1 MRTIEFTL
9 NGARARVAVEPHE
22 TLLAV
27 LRQRLAATEV
37 KSGCERGDC
46 GACAVVL
53 NGKAVN
59 SCLALA
65 VQADGKTVLTVR
77 GIGDPGEPHP
87 LQAAFIE
94 LGAAQCGI
102 CIPGMLVSLYAFLRD
117 TPGASRAAIREAIG
131 GNLCRCTGYHKIVDA
146 AEAAAR
152 RFVSDGSVGRLP
164 SPPQGWEGAGVR
176 GDSMSEPGPRFRV
189 VGARAP
195 RADAR
200 DKVFGLLRYADDL
213 ALGGMLHARVVRA
226 SRAAARILKVDTT
239 RAEALPGVRCVMTAR
254 DVPNN
259 VLFSDVPG
267 QTTAVGP
274 LRARTQVLADDIV
287 RYFGEAIALVA
298 AESEEA
304 AEEAARLVTIAHE
317 DLPGV
322 FDPEEAMRE
331 DAPRLESTGNVISR
345 WRIRKG
351 DIATGFREAD
361 VIVAETYRTGLID
374 HAFIEPEAGVGWL
387 DENGVI
393 TLRVATQVIEHFR
406 DVANVLGLPH
416 SKVRLIAPYIGG
428 GFGGKEDV
436 TVEVFLGLLV
446 WKTGRP
452 VRLCYSRE
460 ESILAPTKRHPF
472 IMRYKHGAKRDGT
485 LVALEVEL
493 ISDAGGYAYLSPLT
507 LLYAM
512 VHAAGPYRIPHVSI
526 DGVSVLTNNPPTSAF
541 RGFGSAQPAFA
552 YESQMDALARALG
565 LDPLAFREQNYLRKG
580 ERLASGQELETA
592 VLLPETARRA
602 WAALGPKG
610 APSGPRKKVGRGLAS
625 ALTAYGRIVWLH
637 DWSSAWVELQ
647 MDGTVLI
654 RTGVPDIGGG
664 QAAALSQIAAEVLGV
679 HDADITIHIGDSALT
694 PLAGTTTATRQ
705 LYMSGSAVHK
715 AATEL
720 RGTLVAQ
727 AAELLNV
734 AVDLV
739 ELSDGMAGVR
749 GESGK
754 TVSFTELAAACAR
767 SHRSRSVFAVYQAP
781 AGQAMDFET
790 GQGKVFPDF
799 TFGSQAVEVEVDE
812 ETGEVQVVRAAACYD
827 VGRAI
832 NRNSVEG
839 QIEGGVAMG
848 IGYAILEEDRVAAG
862 ITATP
867 NLMTYLI
874 PTAPDVPDVTSII
887 LESGEGMGP
896 WGARGIGEP
905 AIVPTAP
912 AIANA
917 VFDAIGVRATRLPIT
932 PERLWRAREP
942 S

>member
-1 MRTIEFTL
+1 MSR
-9 NGARARVAVEPHE
+9 
-22 TLLAV
+22 
-27 LRQRLAATEV
+27 
-37 KSGCERGDC
+37 S
-46 GACAVVL
+46 
-53 NGKAVN
+53 
-59 SCLALA
+59 
-65 VQADGKTVLTVR
+65 
-77 GIGDPGEPHP
+77 
-87 LQAAFIE
+87 
-94 LGAAQCGI
+94 
-102 CIPGMLVSLYAFLRD
+102 D
-117 TPGASRAAIREAIG
+117 T
-131 GNLCRCTGYHKIVDA
+131 
-146 AEAAAR
+146 
-152 RFVSDGSVGRLP
+152 
-164 SPPQGWEGAGVR
+164 
-176 GDSMSEPGPRFRV
+176 PRFRI
-189 VGARAP
+189 VGTRVP
-195 RADAR
+195 RPDAK

-213 ALGGMLHARVVRA
+213 ALAGMLHARVVRA
-226 SRAAARILKVDTT
+226 TRPSARILKVDTS
-239 RAEALPGVRCVMTAR
+239 RAEVLPGVKCVMTAR
-254 DVPNN
+254 DIPNN

-274 LRARTQVLADDIV
+274 LRARTQVLADDGV
-287 RYFGEAIALVA
+287 RYLGEAIALVA
-298 AESEEA
+298 AETEEA
-304 AEEAARLVTIAHE
+304 AEEAARLVAVDYE

-322 FDPEEAMRE
+322 FDPEEAMRPG
-331 DAPRLESTGNVISR
+331 APQLEPTGNVISR
-345 WRIRKG
+345 WKVRKG
-351 DIATGFREAD
+351 DVEAGFREAD
-361 VIVAETYRTGLID
+361 VVVAHTYRTGFID

-416 SKVRLIAPYIGG
+416 SRVRVIAPYIGG

-446 WKTGRP
+446 WKTRRP

-460 ESILAPTKRHPF
+460 ESILSPTKRHPF
-472 IMRYKHGAKRDGT
+472 IMKYRHGARRDGT

-493 ISDAGGYAYLSPLT
+493 ISDAGAYAYLSPLT

-512 VHAAGPYRIPHVSI
+512 AHAAGPYRILHVKV

-552 YESQMDALARALG
+552 YESQMDELARRLG
-565 LDPLAFREQNYLRKG
+565 LDPLEVRERNYLRKG

-602 WAALGPKG
+602 WAALGPPSP
-610 APSGPRKKVGRGLAS
+610 PSGPRKRVGRGLAS
-625 ALTAYGRIVWLH
+625 ALTSYGRIVWLH

-664 QAAALSQIAAEVLGV
+664 QAASLVQITAELLGV
-679 HDADITIHIGDSALT
+679 PQDDIAIHIGDSALT

-715 AATEL
+715 AASEL
-720 RGTLVAQ
+720 RATLVAQ
-727 AAELLNV
+727 AAELLSV
-734 AVDLV
+734 PPEAV
-739 ELSDGMAGVR
+739 ELRDGLAIARDDAGRKVAF
-749 GESGK
+749 K
-754 TVSFTELAAACAR
+754 ELAAACAR
-767 SHRSRSVFAVYQAP
+767 SHRPRSAFTIYQAP
-781 AGQAMDFET
+781 AGQVMDFET

-799 TFGSQAVEVEVDE
+799 TFGSQAAEVEVDE
-812 ETGEVQVVRAAACYD
+812 DTGEIEVRRVAACYD

-848 IGYAILEEDRVAAG
+848 IGYALLEEDQVAAG
-862 ITATP
+862 ITLTP

-874 PTAPDVPDVTSII
+874 PTALDVPDVTALI

-917 VFDAIGVRATRLPIT
+917 VRDAVGVRVTRLPIT
-932 PERLWRAREP
+932 PERLWRARQEP
-942 S
+942 AAG

>member
-1 MRTIEFTL
+1 VTD
-9 NGARARVAVEPHE
+9 P
-22 TLLAV
+22 
-27 LRQRLAATEV
+27 
-37 KSGCERGDC
+37 SGSG
-46 GACAVVL
+46 
-53 NGKAVN
+53 
-59 SCLALA
+59 
-65 VQADGKTVLTVR
+65 
-77 GIGDPGEPHP
+77 
-87 LQAAFIE
+87 
-94 LGAAQCGI
+94 
-102 CIPGMLVSLYAFLRD
+102 
-117 TPGASRAAIREAIG
+117 
-131 GNLCRCTGYHKIVDA
+131 
-146 AEAAAR
+146 
-152 RFVSDGSVGRLP
+152 
-164 SPPQGWEGAGVR
+164 
-176 GDSMSEPGPRFRV
+176 FRV
-189 VGARAP
+189 VGERLP
-195 RADAR
+195 RPDAR
-200 DKVFGLLRYADDL
+200 DKVHGLLRYADDL
-213 ALGGMLHARVVRA
+213 ALGGMLQAKVVRA
-226 SRAAARILKVDTT
+226 ARPSARILGIDTS
-239 RAEALPGVRCVMTAR
+239 RARAVPGVKCVLTAR

-267 QTTAVGP
+267 QTTTVGP
-274 LRARTQVLADDIV
+274 LRARTQVLADDVV
-287 RYFGEAIALVA
+287 RYLGEAVALVA
-298 AESEEA
+298 AETEEA
-304 AEEAARLVTIAHE
+304 AEEAARLVAVE
-317 DLPGV
+317 YVDLPGV
-322 FDPEEAMRE
+322 YDPEAAMQP
-331 DAPRLESTGNVISR
+331 DAPPLEPTGNVISR
-345 WRIRKG
+345 WKIRKG
-351 DIATGFREAD
+351 DVEAGFREAD
-361 VIVAETYRTGLID
+361 VVIAETYRTGLID

-387 DENGVI
+387 DDNGVV

-416 SKVRLIAPYIGG
+416 SRVRIIAPYIGG

-460 ESILAPTKRHPF
+460 ESILSPTKRHPF
-472 IMRYKHGAKRDGT
+472 VMKYRHGARRDGT
-485 LVALEVEL
+485 LVALQVEL

-512 VHAAGPYRIPHVSI
+512 VHAAGPYRIPHVRV

-565 LDPLAFREQNYLRKG
+565 MDPLAFREKNYLGKG

-592 VLLPETARRA
+592 VLLPETARRV
-602 WAALGPKG
+602 WQALGPPS
-610 APSGPRKKVGRGLAS
+610 APSGPGKRVGRGLAS

-637 DWSSAWVELQ
+637 DWSSAWIELQ

-664 QAAALSQIAAEVLGV
+664 QAASLIQIAAELLGV
-679 HDADITIHIGDSALT
+679 RQEEIAIHIGDSALT

-715 AATEL
+715 AASEL
-720 RGTLVAQ
+720 RATLVEQ
-727 AAELLNV
+727 TAELLQV
-734 AVDLV
+734 PPAAV
-739 ELSDGMAGVR
+739 ELADGMAYAR
-749 GESGK
+749 TNGERK
-754 TVSFTELAAACAR
+754 ISFKELAAACAR
-767 SHRSRSVFAVYQAP
+767 AHRSRSAFAIYQAP
-781 AGQAMDFET
+781 AGQVMDFET

-812 ETGEVQVVRAAACYD
+812 TTGEVQVQRVAACYD

-848 IGYAILEEDRVAAG
+848 IGYALLEEDRVAAG
-862 ITATP
+862 ITQTP

-874 PTAPDVPDVTSII
+874 PTALDVPDVTSII

-905 AIVPTAP
+905 ALVPTAP

-917 VFDAIGVRATRLPIT
+917 VFDAIGVRVTRLPIT
-932 PERLWRAREP
+932 PERLWRARQAQEAAP
-942 S
+942 AR

>member
-1 MRTIEFTL
+1 MT
-9 NGARARVAVEPHE
+9 G
-22 TLLAV
+22 
-27 LRQRLAATEV
+27 
-37 KSGCERGDC
+37 
-46 GACAVVL
+46 
-53 NGKAVN
+53 
-59 SCLALA
+59 
-65 VQADGKTVLTVR
+65 QADR
-77 GIGDPGEPHP
+77 
-87 LQAAFIE
+87 
-94 LGAAQCGI
+94 
-102 CIPGMLVSLYAFLRD
+102 
-117 TPGASRAAIREAIG
+117 
-131 GNLCRCTGYHKIVDA
+131 
-146 AEAAAR
+146 
-152 RFVSDGSVGRLP
+152 
-164 SPPQGWEGAGVR
+164 
-176 GDSMSEPGPRFRV
+176 RFRV
-189 VGARAP
+189 VGERMP
-195 RADAR
+195 RPDAT
-200 DKVFGLLRYADDL
+200 DKVHGLLRYADDL
-213 ALGGMLHARVVRA
+213 ALAGMLHAKVVRA
-226 SRAAARILKVDTT
+226 TRPAARLLRVDIE
-239 RAEALPGVRCVMTAR
+239 RAQAVPGVKCVLVAR
-254 DVPNN
+254 DVPHN

-267 QTTAVGP
+267 QTTTVGP
-274 LRARTQVLADDIV
+274 LRARTQVLADDVI
-287 RYFGEAIALVA
+287 RYLGEAIALVA
-298 AESEEA
+298 AETEEA
-304 AEEAARLVTIAHE
+304 AEEAARLVEVAYE
-317 DLPGV
+317 DRPGV
-322 FDPEEAMRE
+322 FDPEAAMRP
-331 DAPRLESTGNVISR
+331 DAPQLEPSGNVISR
-345 WRIRKG
+345 WKIRKG
-351 DIATGFREAD
+351 DVEAGFREAD
-361 VIVAETYRTGLID
+361 VVVAETYRTGFID

-416 SKVRLIAPYIGG
+416 SRVRIIAPYIGG

-446 WKTGRP
+446 WKTGRA

-460 ESILAPTKRHPF
+460 ESILSPTKRHPF
-472 IMRYKHGAKRDGT
+472 VMKYRHGARRDGT
-485 LVALEVEL
+485 LVALEL

-512 VHAAGPYRIPHVSI
+512 VHASGPYRIPHVRV

-565 LDPLAFREQNYLRKG
+565 MDPLAFRERNYLGKG

-602 WAALGPKG
+602 WAALGP
-610 APSGPRKKVGRGLAS
+610 ARPPSRPGQRIGRGLAS

-647 MDGTVLI
+647 MDGTVLV

-664 QAAALSQIAAEVLGV
+664 QAASLVQITAELLGV
-679 HDADITIHIGDSALT
+679 RQEEIAIHIGDSALT

-715 AATEL
+715 AASEL
-720 RGTLVAQ
+720 RDTLVAQ
-727 AAELLNV
+727 TAELLQV
-734 AVDLV
+734 PPEAVL
-739 ELSDGMAGVR
+739 LADGMAYVR
-749 GESGK
+749 GDGERK
-754 TVSFTELAAACAR
+754 VSFRELAAACAR
-767 SHRSRSVFAVYQAP
+767 AHRSRSAFAIYQAP
-781 AGQAMDFET
+781 AGQVMDFET

-812 ETGEVQVVRAAACYD
+812 ATGEVQVRRVAACYD

-839 QIEGGVAMG
+839 QIEGGAAMG
-848 IGYAILEEDRVAAG
+848 IGYALLEEDQVAAG
-862 ITATP
+862 ITRTP

-874 PTAPDVPDVTSII
+874 PTALDVPDVTSIV

-917 VFDAIGVRATRLPIT
+917 VFDAVGVRVTRLPIT
-932 PERLWRAREP
+932 PERLWRAQQGRAVP
-942 S
+942 SPLP